1 MSPPITER
9 LWHGGV
15 PGLRPGDLITP
26 GHHRLGITGCPICA
40 GRDAG
45 NTNQIDP
52 PSRRPDKIYLTT
64 SREYARFYAALS
76 RGDLYRVSPVGP
88 VQRSAEDTIATYMAS
103 SARVVAVYARA
114 VDAHVVSAA
123 CPAPGVEGRR
133 RRRRAGARERVMTA
147 GSVDRLT
154 RQRIIE
160 NHVIGV

>member
-64 SREYARFYAALS
+64 SREYARHYASLWG
-76 RGDLYRVSPVGP
+76 RGDLYRVEPVGDLT
-88 VQRSAEDTIATYMAS
+88 RSTEDTIESYTAPA
-103 SARVVAVYARA
+103 ARVIAVYARA
-114 VDAHVVSAA
+114 VLLTWTQ
-123 CPAPGVEGRR
+123 
-133 RRRRAGARERVMTA
+133 RRAIVREWAAADHA
-147 GSVDRLT
+147 GVAS
-154 RQRIIE
+154 
-160 NHVIGV
+160 

>member
-26 GHHRLGITGCPICA
+26 GHRRLGITGCPICA

-45 NTNQIDP
+45 NTDQIDP
-52 PSRRPDKIYLTT
+52 PSRHPDKIYLTT

-114 VDAHVVSAA
+114 VTLTWSQ
-123 CPAPGVEGRR
+123 
-133 RRRRAGARERVMTA
+133 RRALHREWKAADEAAVQER
-147 GSVDRLT
+147 GSAS
-154 RQRIIE
+154 
-160 NHVIGV
+160 